1 MKALDNIIA
10 QLDHRRIRH
19 LKQAKEAEAIIAL
32 TRKIPARGKWLD
44 VGKVNLVVGSVYMVR
59 RKYGYP
65 QKLVMEP
72 ALAFWLDSGW
82 QDIHGDMYP
91 GFHGTIEVWVKK

>member
-10 QLDHRRIRH
+10 QLDQCRIRH

-32 TRKIPARGKWLD
+32 ARKIPARGKWLD
-44 VGKVNLVVGSVYMVR
+44 VVKVNLVVGSVYMVR
-59 RKYGYP
+59 RKYVRP
-65 QKLVMEP
+65 QRLTMEP
-72 ALAFWLDSGW
+72 ELCFWLDSGW

-91 GFHGTIEVWVKK
+91 GFHGTIEVWSKK